1 MVAWQSRKAKPNWR
15 RVVPLTT
22 KAVEGAAL
30 AFEGVDDV
38 HGSDCLPLGVFGVG
52 DGVTDDVLKEHL
64 QDTTGLFVDQAR
76 DTLDSTT
83 TGQTTDSRLG
93 DTLDVITKYLAMT
106 LSASL
111 SESLAS
117 LSTSSHVGGVRD
129 ELRPATNFP
138 PYLGA
143 VRTYKHCTRLQA
155 DPAHSQST
163 LTNHSQ

>member
-1 MVAWQSRKAKPNWR
+1 MVAWQCRKAKPNWR

-38 HGSDCLPLGVFGVG
+38 HGSDGLPLGVFGVG
-52 DGVTDDVLKEHL
+52 DGVADDVLKEHL
-64 QDTTGLFVDQAR
+64 EDTTGLFVDQAG

-83 TGQTTDSRLG
+83 TGQTTDGRLG
-93 DTLDVITKYLAMT
+93 DTLDVITKYLTMT

-117 LSTSSHVGGVRD
+117 LSTSCH
-129 ELRPATNFP
+129 PAGFSEKSCP
-138 PYLGA
+138 PLPIG
-143 VRTYKHCTRLQA
+143 LFI
-155 DPAHSQST
+155 
-163 LTNHSQ
+163 